1 MAKFSLLPN
10 ESIIL
15 KTERVKHGG
24 MFAIYTDDL
33 ILTSQNLVVV
43 CKGTFGNTKDVVRY
57 PLNQIKMN
65 NGEPQALL
73 GTAQNGTP
81 QLEVYFLNGQ
91 QEAFGFQSMGKKE
104 ITQWI
109 NAICKAVTGHESS
122 TMSTTSAFAIPGTK
136 YLAETLKG
144 TVDTFK
150 DTFGIKSKQ
159 QGAEPSAKRV
169 SKKCISCSAP
179 LIGVKGQTVQC
190 KYCDTKQVL

>member
-57 PLNQIKMN
+57 PLNQIKMY

-122 TMSTTSAFAIPGTK
+122 TMSTTSAFAI
-136 YLAETLKG
+136 
-144 TVDTFK
+144 
-150 DTFGIKSKQ
+150 
-159 QGAEPSAKRV
+159 
-169 SKKCISCSAP
+169 
-179 LIGVKGQTVQC
+179 
-190 KYCDTKQVL
+190 DTKGLMMEDAVFDGFVCGVRLALGLTTELQHYVEERSEEALAVLPAMEGEKDED